1 MKNLEFLFSNLLF
14 LCCLSV
20 IVAYLLS
27 VRMYPVI
34 IFLSRKKNLMD
45 EPEARSMH
53 SNKTP
58 TLGGVGL
65 FITFSLSI
73 ILFGIFMDLERQDLV
88 KLLSVLAATII
99 LLFLGIKDDLLVLS
113 PRKKFSGQIISSA
126 IVVFATDMRIDT
138 LYGLFGVGDLP
149 YIVSILLSILVFI
162 FIINAFNLV
171 DGIDGLAGAIAMIA
185 SFSFGIFFLLNDLF
199 LMASISFILIGA
211 TIGFLRYNL
220 SDTNKLFMGD
230 SGTMFVGFL
239 LAYQTMAFLG
249 LNEIATLP
257 FRVSNAPIIVLAVL
271 AYPILDTLRVFIIR
285 IMQKRSPFSADRN
298 HIHHRLLGLRLSHK
312 QATLVVSFANVL
324 VIAFTFLISGLY
336 INLQLF
342 ILMVVCPLVGLLPF
356 FMVLDEGKYKLIF
369 PKLNLG

>member
-1 MKNLEFLFSNLLF
+1 MKNLEFLFSNLFF

-45 EPEARSMH
+45 EPEERSMH

-73 ILFGIFMDLERQDLV
+73 ILFGIFMDLGRQDLI
-88 KLLSVLAATII
+88 KLLTILAATII
-99 LLFLGIKDDLLVLS
+99 LLFLGIKDDLLMLS

-126 IVVFATDMRIDT
+126 IVVFATDIRIDS
-138 LYGLFGVGDLP
+138 LYGLFGVDNLP
-149 YIVSILLSILVFI
+149 YIVSVLLSILVFI

-171 DGIDGLAGAIAMIA
+171 DGIDGLAGAIAIIV
-185 SFSFGIFFLLNDLF
+185 SLSFGLFFLLNDLF

-211 TIGFLRYNL
+211 TIGFLQYNL
-220 SDTNKLFMGD
+220 SGTNKLFMGD

-239 LAYQTMAFLG
+239 LAYQTMTFLG
-249 LNEIATLP
+249 LNEITTLP
-257 FRVSNAPIIVLAVL
+257 FRVSNAPILVLAVL
-271 AYPILDTLRVFIIR
+271 SYPILDTLRVFIIR

-312 QATLVVSFANVL
+312 QATLVVSFVNVL
-324 VIAFTFLISGLY
+324 VIALTFLISGLY

-356 FMVLDEGKYKLIF
+356 FMVLDEGKYKLIL
-369 PKLNLG
+369 PKLNIG